1 MMQGYSAPSSSSSSA
16 PQMGSRLEGARPVDN
31 WRDRKYEQPGGPRDP
46 TEGASSSSSSSIP
59 LTRPRPVGV
68 RPVRDWREDR
78 YDPMVRRENLPP
90 YSHLTG
96 YLPSFPP
103 LFTSPAR
110 SYPGRER
117 PVGEAEE
124 GRNGSSRGPMIPPR
138 YQLPQSF
145 TSPARP
151 HPGGERPVG
160 ELGEY
165 GSPGNPIIR
174 PRSSQPSS
182 SFASPARSRPEGAR
196 PVGEAKEEKLSPLRS
211 PTSYREDDG
220 DKAALHR
227 LIHALTTPAGERP

>member
-1 MMQGYSAPSSSSSSA
+1 MDEMLQPGEGTPSPSSSPVRDAHEVYSSAPGGPLRNPLMMQGYSAPSSSSSSA

-31 WRDRKYEQPGGPRDP
+31 WRDRKYEQPGGPMDP

-160 ELGEY
+160 EMGEY

-174 PRSSQPSS
+174 PESS
-182 SFASPARSRPEGAR
+182 
-196 PVGEAKEEKLSPLRS
+196 
-211 PTSYREDDG
+211 
-220 DKAALHR
+220 
-227 LIHALTTPAGERP
+227 